1 MPAPQ
6 VVVVQLHWLCAVPS
20 GAVAVGRADVG
31 GKARAV
37 LISSWRICAG
47 VRSGFTD
54 SISAAVPETSGAE
67 KLVPMVAL
75 YASV

>member
-6 VVVVQLHWLCAVPS
+6 VVVVQLLALRSAV
-20 GAVAVGRADVG
+20 GRVAVGRADVG